1 MSEKYIA
8 PSPAI
13 AARQL
18 GDEMVIMSA
27 VDSSLFTLN
36 SVATVIWQAA
46 DGSTPLSEI
55 VRQRVCAEF
64 DVALDVACQDAEEFV
79 LALAGHGI
87 LFVSD
92 QPIAAGPPE
101 PR

>member
-1 MSEKYIA
+1 MSEIYLA

-27 VDSSLFTLN
+27 AESSLFTL
-36 SVATVIWQAA
+36 SEVATVIWQAA
-46 DGSTPLSEI
+46 DGRTPLSAI
-55 VRQRVCAEF
+55 VRLRVCAEF
-64 DVALDVACQDAEEFV
+64 DIAPDQASKDAEEFV
-79 LALAGHGI
+79 MELSSHGI
-87 LFVSD
+87 LMVSD
-92 QPIAAGPPE
+92 QPIPAAPPE